1 MGGRGT
7 FAAGNSV
14 AYTYEVDKTFSEDGK
29 IHGVKILKGVEGS
42 GKHGLPESSHSSN
55 AYIKLKPDGTFHE
68 MRIYDNNHVLRME
81 IAYHSEKSLT
91 GNNHTPVLHYHTYD
105 ERFSKNATGAFTRSP
120 AKLLSDEM
128 KKKYEKYFRGIKL

>member
-14 AYTYEVDKTFSEDGK
+14 AYSYEVDTTFSEDGK
-29 IHGVKILKGVEGS
+29 FHGVKVLKGMKDS
-42 GKHGLPESSHSSN
+42 GKHGLPESSHSSH

-68 MRIYDNNHVLRME
+68 MRLYDNNHVLRME

-128 KKKYEKYFRGIKL
+128 KKKYKKYFRGIKL